1 VTVLQLPPPRA
12 ALRHASV
19 RALVALV
26 LVGPVWVAWLGKAD
40 EGVVRL
46 RVLGM
51 ALAVAAAMSW
61 DDRVH
66 ALTAAAPVG
75 LPAVRRGRVLLA
87 AVLAVV
93 GFGAGCLVVPGT
105 EALHVGALALQSL
118 ALGALLLAVVAWFGR
133 DGETVLVIPLPA
145 LLLSLA
151 VLVKLPAP
159 LTFLR
164 AQPGSPQWPDERAR
178 WLALLALAL
187 AGVVL
192 MGRDPAARALH
203 RLRRG

>member
-1 VTVLQLPPPRA
+1 VSALQLPPPRA
-12 ALRHASV
+12 ALRHPSV

-26 LVGPVWVAWLGKAD
+26 LVGPVWVAWLGKD
-40 EGVVRL
+40 EEGVVRL

-51 ALAVAAAMSW
+51 ALVVAAAMSW

-75 LPAVRRGRVLLA
+75 LPAVRRGRVLVA
-87 AVLAVV
+87 GVLAVV

-105 EALHVGALALQSL
+105 EAVHVGAVALQSV

-133 DGETVLVIPLPA
+133 DGEPVLVIPLPA

-151 VLVKLPAP
+151 VLIKLPAP
-159 LTFLR
+159 LTFLH
-164 AQPGSPQWPDERAR
+164 AQPGTPQWPDERAR
-178 WLALLALAL
+178 WLGLLALSL
-187 AGVVL
+187 TGVVL
-192 MGRDPAARALH
+192 LGRDPAARAV
-203 RLRRG
+203 RRVRRG